1 MQTSATGRKTA
12 AVRADRLRHPPVTV
26 HSAQRG
32 FTLIEMMVVI
42 VIIAILT
49 GFAMLRLNQLSPDSA
64 ANCSAQLR
72 GWFGD
77 LSSRADALDQ
87 TIYIEPAK
95 GGWQAVVL
103 VRQKDKWTAKPVAHL
118 KLSTGCALDRPN
130 AANEVNTR
138 GLPAVLSDAW
148 IAVTPDGRWRTR
160 DGGEKIALTDRSGAT
175 QTIDLSTLGASRQE
189 NGGA

>member
-1 MQTSATGRKTA
+1 MPISATGRKTA
-12 AVRADRLRHPPVTV
+12 AARADHRRHPPVTV
-26 HSAQRG
+26 HSTQRG

-49 GFAMLRLNQLSPDSA
+49 GFAMLRLNQLSPDSV
-64 ANCSAQLR
+64 ANCSTQLR
-72 GWFGD
+72 SWFGD

-103 VRQKDKWTAKPVAHL
+103 VRQKDKWAAKPVAYL
-118 KLSTGCALDRPN
+118 KLSAACALDRPR
-130 AANEVNTR
+130 AANNVTMA
-138 GLPAVLSDAW
+138 GIPSVLSNAW

-160 DGGEKIALTDRSGAT
+160 DGGEKVALTDRSGAT
-175 QTIDLSTLGASRQE
+175 QTIDLSTLGAPRQE

>member
-1 MQTSATGRKTA
+1 M
-12 AVRADRLRHPPVTV
+12 TV
-26 HSAQRG
+26 HPAQRG

-72 GWFGD
+72 GWFSD

-95 GGWQAVVL
+95 GAWQAVVL
-103 VRQKDKWTAKPVAHL
+103 VRHKDKWSIKPVAHL
-118 KLSTGCALDRPN
+118 KLSTGCSLDRPG
-130 AANEVNTR
+130 AANDTNAP
-138 GLPAVLSDAW
+138 GLPTVLSDAW
-148 IAVTPDGRWRTR
+148 IAITPDGRWRTR
-160 DGGEKIALTDRSGAT
+160 DGGVKVALTDRSGAT
-175 QTIDLSTLGASRQE
+175 QTIDLSTLGASRPE
-189 NGGA
+189 NSGA